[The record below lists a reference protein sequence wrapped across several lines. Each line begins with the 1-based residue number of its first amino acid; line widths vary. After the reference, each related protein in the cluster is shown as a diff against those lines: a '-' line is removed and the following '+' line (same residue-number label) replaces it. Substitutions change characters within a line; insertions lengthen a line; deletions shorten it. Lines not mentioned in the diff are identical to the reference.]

1 MKKVIIGILL
11 TVIFLITLFFIWYN
25 KNLSE
30 LKNIKSFNSEFE
42 RFLNKDITGVD
53 LTTVINKAIE
63 NNNKYEIEKN
73 SNGTY
78 KNDLENSIEI
88 MIKPSE
94 EGNIYPME
102 AFEKVG
108 IKDFTKN
115 FGGALFKSTKIEFHK
130 NGRIS
135 KIQFEIQIK

>member
-1 MKKVIIGILL
+1 MKKIIIGILL
-11 TVIFLITLFFIWYN
+11 SIVILIAIFLTWYN
-25 KNLSE
+25 KNLNE
-30 LKNIKSFNSEFE
+30 LKNIKSFNNEFE

-73 SNGTY
+73 SNGIY
-78 KNDLENSIEI
+78 KNDSKNSIEI
-88 MIKPSE
+88 IIKPTE
-94 EGNIYPME
+94 DGKVYPME

-115 FGGALFKSTKIEFHK
+115 FGGVLFKSTKIEYHK
-130 NGRIS
+130 NGKIS
-135 KIQFEIQIK
+135 KIQFDIQVK

>member
-1 MKKVIIGILL
+1 MKKVIIGILF
-11 TVIFLITLFFIWYN
+11 VIVILIALFFSWYK
-25 KNLSE
+25 KNLNE

-42 RFLNKDITGVD
+42 VFLNRDVTGVD

-63 NNNKYEIEKN
+63 NNNKFEIEKN

-78 KNDLENSIEI
+78 KNDEKNSIEI
-88 MIKPSE
+88 IIKPTE
-94 EGNIYPME
+94 DGNSYPME

-115 FGGALFKSTKIEFHK
+115 FGGAIFKSTKIEYHK
-130 NGRIS
+130 NGKIS
-135 KIQFEIQIK
+135 KIQFDIKTK